1 MSIILVPYNSLFI
14 LFFLNIIKNITCK
27 HIWGH
32 NLEKYQNL
40 KTVQRR
46 SKKYVFLLT
55 KTSKLTKIFKN
66 RVEKRE
72 ENFCFSVN
80 ADHRVLNLRYIIE
93 VILTKKGAFETIEKG
108 VLKSILNSHFCFT
121 HLGSI
126 KDAKYTIL
134 NPVKELGNI
143 ANKN

>member
-1 MSIILVPYNSLFI
+1 M
-14 LFFLNIIKNITCK
+14 
-27 HIWGH
+27 
-32 NLEKYQNL
+32 EKYQNL

-55 KTSKLTKIFKN
+55 ETSKLTKIFKN

-93 VILTKKGAFETIEKG
+93 IILTKD
-108 VLKSILNSHFCFT
+108 V
-121 HLGSI
+121 
-126 KDAKYTIL
+126 KYTNL